1 MNTEDM
7 PAGAPRPVLAYFG
20 HHRCASSWIVDIVGA
35 VCRELRLRHVSV
47 HNAREFGHDL
57 GRFVR
62 ERRVDVLTYTNAEYR
77 YAGQVQGLRGF
88 HVVRDPRD
96 VAVSAYFS
104 HLHSHR
110 VDAEWPELAGRRER
124 LGALSVAD
132 GLMVELEALAWQFG
146 TMRDWEYGD
155 QRILELRMEDVTA
168 HPYEEFLRVFR
179 FLDVLDERRFALAR
193 RCLHVASR
201 GLRVLEGVLGDRV
214 SVPVG
219 LRRLPTE
226 RLLGIIWEREF
237 RTMTNGR
244 TRGEEDASHHYR
256 KGVAGDWRSHF
267 TARHEAYFLAHYGDL
282 LARLGYDRPS
292 EAEAPLDAA
301 PSGRGAS
308 GQSVR

>member
-1 MNTEDM
+1 MSAEDHR
-7 PAGAPRPVLAYFG
+7 AGAPQPVLAYFG
-20 HHRCASSWIVDIVGA
+20 HHRCASSWIVDVVGA

-62 ERRVDVLTYTNAEYR
+62 EERVDVLTYTNAEHH
-77 YAGQVQGLRGF
+77 YAREVEGLRGF

-96 VAVSAYFS
+96 VVVSAYFS

-124 LGALSVAD
+124 LGALSTAE
-132 GLMVELEALAWQFG
+132 GLMVELDALGWQFG
-146 TMRDWEYGD
+146 AMRDWHYD
-155 QRILELRMEDVTA
+155 DPRILELRMEDLSE

-179 FLDVLDERRFALAR
+179 FLDLLDERRFALAR
-193 RCLHVASR
+193 RCLHVASK
-201 GLRVLEGVLGDRV
+201 GLRVLEGIVGDRV
-214 SVPVG
+214 SIPVG
-219 LRRLPTE
+219 PRRLPTE

-244 TRGEEDASHHYR
+244 TRGQEDATHHYR
-256 KGVAGDWRSHF
+256 KGVAGDWRNHF

-282 LARLGYDRPS
+282 LARLGYDRPRDG
-292 EAEAPLDAA
+292 EAPIDAA
-301 PSGRGAS
+301 RAGAVAPGAS
-308 GQSVR
+308 VR